1 MKEREES
8 LSPKKAPETRESSV
22 ELLKL
27 IAIFF
32 IVICHSF
39 DGLGCLHPEI
49 IGSDGIFNDL
59 TIATMNPILIVEV
72 ILSAFGQLGN
82 LIFLICSSW
91 FLSRSSKVKP
101 QKILKMI
108 AGDSVIY
115 GSSTNGVA
123 VSEFLSKT
131 TGCLCV
137 KDAISGT
144 KLQCIDNDPLSF
156 LSRVVSGTTLK
167 PDKEIDG
174 FFIQISV
181 NDVSSLN
188 YKNMGDLSSQTNINL
203 NSFDVSTTLGSLEYI
218 VNYIENTWDC
228 PIFLCT
234 QSFYENSGSRQ
245 AGFFNPDWYTVL
257 LDKVYSL
264 IDKYDTF
271 SNFDVEII
279 NLFYDDAF
287 NNAVSDLYFD
297 WAMDDSI
304 HPKLA
309 GYRNWWTPYFISYLE
324 AFFANAAD

>member
-1 MKEREES
+1 MKQTKRYNLKKVNLGILLNVVMTMS
-8 LSPKKAPETRESSV
+8 LVAGCDQKTNSSLYFSTSFSPNY
-22 ELLKL
+22 L
-27 IAIFF
+27 INSDDLQYDANDDKFNIENTTAG
-32 IVICHSF
+32 S
-39 DGLGCLHPEI
+39 CLE
-49 IGSDGIFNDL
+49 GKTFYWL
-59 TIATMNPILIVEV
+59 
-72 ILSAFGQLGN
+72 
-82 LIFLICSSW
+82 
-91 FLSRSSKVKP
+91 
-101 QKILKMI
+101 
-108 AGDSVIY
+108 GDSVIY

-144 KLQCIDNDPLSF
+144 KLQCIDNDPMSF

-188 YKNMGDLSSQTNINL
+188 YTNMGDLSSQTNINL

-324 AFFANAAD
+324 AFFANAVD